1 MSRKKFVLHPPT
13 RSTAV
18 AQPQMSRRTFFQGE
32 ECNDPRR
39 VASKANGHGARDQVT
54 VSKQPEAG
62 RPDLGLKPADADP
75 ARACGTVA
83 EELCHSTLS
92 ALAFPHVGNGPR
104 LVSTRSP

>member
-1 MSRKKFVLHPPT
+1 MDPSFIPDAFLKKQVLHPPT

-54 VSKQPEAG
+54 VSKQPELGCPDRGLEPTHRQGLTQPAG
-62 RPDLGLKPADADP
+62 LRHP
-75 ARACGTVA
+75 A
-83 EELCHSTLS
+83 EELRQ
-92 ALAFPHVGNGPR
+92 AP
-104 LVSTRSP
+104 